1 MVLFPSSYA
10 RSWALKNLPEEKYF
24 TAK

>member
-1 MVLFPSSYA
+1 MVLSPSSYA
-10 RSWALKNLPEEKYF
+10 RSWALKNLPEEKDF

>member
-10 RSWALKNLPEEKYF
+10 RSWALKNLPEEKDF